1 MERTSLNS
9 SKKRQRQGNRRKTW
23 LWRPP
28 GTKMT
33 EATIWLGLYLSREPL
48 SQGLE
53 ASKHDGHITF
63 RAVSRDCYDYMIHF
77 EAFEQM

>member
-9 SKKRQRQGNRRKTW
+9 STKRQRQGKRRKTW

-63 RAVSRDCYDYMIHF
+63 RAVSRDCYVYIM
-77 EAFEQM
+77 EAQS